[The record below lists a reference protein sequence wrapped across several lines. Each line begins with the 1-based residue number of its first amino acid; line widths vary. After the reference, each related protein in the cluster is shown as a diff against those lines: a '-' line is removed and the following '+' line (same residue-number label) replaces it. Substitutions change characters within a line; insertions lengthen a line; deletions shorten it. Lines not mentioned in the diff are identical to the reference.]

1 MTLMGVWVLLKLP
14 IFSVFGERIF
24 MSFELGNVLMC
35 CKKEH
40 FIDEFSVQLV
50 DSPDYKSPD
59 LLCQR

>member
-1 MTLMGVWVLLKLP
+1 
-14 IFSVFGERIF
+14 
-24 MSFELGNVLMC
+24 MC

-59 LLCQR
+59 LLCER